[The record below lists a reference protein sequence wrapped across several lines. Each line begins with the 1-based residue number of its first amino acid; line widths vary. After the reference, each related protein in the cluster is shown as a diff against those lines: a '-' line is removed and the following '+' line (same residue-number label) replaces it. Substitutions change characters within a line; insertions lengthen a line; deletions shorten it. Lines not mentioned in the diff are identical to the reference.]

1 MSFTSHLRPVS
12 QILTFGKIP
21 GSSLGRTPT
30 RRWCIWG
37 PAWHSHGFGRLFIS
51 NPYTSLKGRVFMWG
65 FRFRHVFFGP
75 NCLLFTVILGGGL
88 KYFSFSP
95 LVGEDFQFDEHIFQM
110 GWFNH
115 QPELLFKTK
124 PQTKKNT
131 SVRRTGSITV
141 SLERPSQRNNRTV
154 TWLWRFLVKET
165 KHKKTTHTHTS
176 HVWYIY
182 LHLPKE
188 STKCR

>member
-124 PQTKKNT
+124 PQTKKKHIGAADRINHCFFGEAEPEEQPDSHLAVEIFGKRDQAQENYPYPYQPCMVYLPT
-131 SVRRTGSITV
+131 
-141 SLERPSQRNNRTV
+141 
-154 TWLWRFLVKET
+154 FT
-165 KHKKTTHTHTS
+165 KR
-176 HVWYIY
+176 INQM
-182 LHLPKE
+182 
-188 STKCR
+188 